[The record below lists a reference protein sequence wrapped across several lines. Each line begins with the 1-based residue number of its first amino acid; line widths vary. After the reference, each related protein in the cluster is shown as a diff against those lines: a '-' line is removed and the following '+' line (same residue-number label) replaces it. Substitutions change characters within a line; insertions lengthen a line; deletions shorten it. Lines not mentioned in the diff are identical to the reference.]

1 VAQHDVV
8 RHEKVQISQVLR
20 EVCGLA
26 EDDEFSLH
34 HEFSKATTVRD
45 EECITEMQQ
54 YIVNSGNPFSIQ
66 EGSDPRLR
74 NLVTGKLSENNDIL
88 KCTEVGHALFTE
100 FTKER
105 FDIKTKVLMNPIK
118 KNQKRK
124 KGVNTFK

>member
-1 VAQHDVV
+1 MAQHDVV
-8 RHEKVQISQVLR
+8 RYEKVQISQVLR

-26 EDDEFSLH
+26 EDDDLH

-45 EECITEMQQ
+45 EECIPEMQQ

-105 FDIKTKVLMNPIK
+105 FDIKTKALMDPIK

-124 KGVNTFK
+124 KGVKHI